1 VGHRPGRRDGP
12 ERPPERRLTLPVVL
26 VAIGLVVIAV
36 GVIWGTGAGAY
47 GYWWLTNTAP
57 PSLTVTAPTGP
68 VRGTA
73 NVTVQAEPAGRAGPV
88 AATVDGRPLAPGET
102 IAVDT
107 TSLPDGPHQLAV
119 VAEDRSWRR
128 NQTTST
134 VTLTTD
140 NTPPQLILDAQ
151 PPQVQ
156 QGHTLLIRIR
166 TNEPASVEAR
176 FGSQPVAVE
185 PADGYGW
192 VVIGFPPSAPT
203 TTTPLVV
210 SGRDTAGNSTEV
222 QQTVEVTRYELP
234 IDRVEV
240 PDNLASL
247 LQSDIR
253 ADEDRRL
260 APIYQNVTQPKLWDG
275 RFSMPVTGQVIT
287 EFGTERSYNGGPVV
301 SYHQGTDIAAPMGR
315 PVLAP
320 ARGKVVFID
329 RVPLRGNMI
338 VLDHGLGVFTV
349 YGHLSSIDTQVGQ
362 TVEKGQPFAKVGS
375 TGLSTGPHLHW
386 EMWVDG
392 ANVDPVEWT
401 ERDVP

>member
-1 VGHRPGRRDGP
+1 
-12 ERPPERRLTLPVVL
+12 
-26 VAIGLVVIAV
+26 
-36 GVIWGTGAGAY
+36 
-47 GYWWLTNTAP
+47 
-57 PSLTVTAPTGP
+57 

-73 NVTVQAEPAGRAGPV
+73 NVSVQVGPAGRAGPV
-88 AATVDGRPLAPGET
+88 SATVDGRPLAPGDT

-134 VTLTTD
+134 VTLNTD
-140 NTPPQLILDAQ
+140 NTPPQLILDVQ
-151 PPQVQ
+151 PPRVQ
-156 QGHTLLIRIR
+156 QGHTLLVRVR

-176 FGSQPVAVE
+176 VGTQPVAVE
-185 PADGYGW
+185 PADGFGW
-192 VVIGFPPSAPT
+192 VVVGYPPKAQT
-203 TTTPLVV
+203 TSLPLVV
-210 SGRDTAGNSTEV
+210 DGHDTAGNSTEV
-222 QQTVEVTRYELP
+222 QQTVEVTPYELP

-247 LQSDIR
+247 LESDIR

-260 APIYQNVTQPKLWDG
+260 TPIYQNVTPQKLWDG
-275 RFSMPVTGQVIT
+275 RFTMPVMGQIIT

-301 SYHQGTDIAAPMGR
+301 SYHQGADIAAPMGR

-329 RVPLRGNMI
+329 RVQLRGNMI

-362 TVEKGQPFAKVGS
+362 IVEKGQPFAKVGT

-386 EMWVDG
+386 ELWVGG
-392 ANVDPVEWT
+392 ANVDPIEWT
-401 ERDVP
+401 ERDIP